1 MLQFIVQ
8 GGIVLWIIISLGVVS
23 TVVVIERLLYFKAI
37 AVDEEK
43 LFARVS
49 ASIDKGHYDEALA
62 ICDTN
67 VSPLSALM
75 KVGIENRNQSEMVQ
89 KEMLRDAAAQE
100 VPRLE
105 AHVGTLGTI
114 SNISPLMGLLGTVI
128 GTMRAFGVLGQFGAV
143 SDPSLLAK
151 GVAEALIT
159 TVGGICVA
167 VPSVIFYN
175 FLVTKVN
182 SLIIRMENQVN
193 KMILMING
201 RERAEGRER
210 RGARGD
216 GSGIGDAS
224 GDSGG
229 LLGGGGMAST
239 GGTVVFGGDVNP
251 GAQPGGR
258 R

>member
-1 MLQFIVQ
+1 MIQFIVQ
-8 GGIVLWIIISLGVVS
+8 GGIVLWIIIALGVVS

-75 KVGIENRNQSEMVQ
+75 KVGIENRGQPEMVQ

-175 FLVTKVN
+175 YLVTKVN
-182 SLIIRMENQVN
+182 ALIIRMENQVN
-193 KMILMING
+193 KMIIMING
-201 RERAEGRER
+201 REGRPA
-210 RGARGD
+210 G
-216 GSGIGDAS
+216 AS
-224 GDSGG
+224 GFSETGGQGG

-251 GAQPGGR
+251 GAAPGGR

>member
-1 MLQFIVQ
+1 MIQFLIQ

-23 TVVVIERLLYFKAI
+23 TVIVIERLLYFKSI

-201 RERAEGRER
+201 REA
-210 RGARGD
+210 GARAAG
-216 GSGIGDAS
+216 GQGQAGAAS
-224 GDSGG
+224 GDAGYQGG
-229 LLGGGGMAST
+229 LLGGSGGMAST

-251 GAQPGGR
+251 GAAPGGR

>member
-1 MLQFIVQ
+1 MIQFFIQ
-8 GGIVLWIIISLGVVS
+8 GGIVLWIIIALGVVS
-23 TVVVIERLLYFKAI
+23 TIIVIERLLYFKAI

-43 LFARVS
+43 LFKRVS

-201 RERAEGRER
+201 FEGK
-210 RGARGD
+210 ARVAGEAAPG
-216 GSGIGDAS
+216 GSGMVS
-224 GDSGG
+224 GNPGG
-229 LLGGGGMAST
+229 LLGVGGMAST

-251 GAQPGGR
+251 GAAPGGR
-258 R
+258 